1 MTMQRLPVLIFL
13 FLLNL
18 TLVLL
23 SLTPVILSLA
33 PGNAHAQPNCS
44 SLSRIT
50 HDFNNGASWDM
61 CWESR
66 IRENLVLSDVH
77 YTPPGQDAIKV
88 LGSARLSQLHVAYDD
103 SDVTYNDVT
112 QYGLGG
118 SYLLTLTQADC
129 PNGELLDIQTRPAL
143 CLWQTQADNGYRT
156 PSRAA
161 AAESINLFS
170 VSQVGAYAYIVSWT
184 FYDDGS
190 FEPGVGATGALQR
203 SSNDTDLPFGRVLQ
217 GDPDTLWLSH
227 THNYYWRLDFDLG
240 SSASDDV
247 VSELRYALDA
257 QGRRIQESEVFTTE
271 QARRIDPA
279 AQQVWRI
286 LENAETNAAGY
297 QIEPVRNGHR
307 FERKTVEPYT
317 EFDFFVTVGNDCE
330 RFASQNAR
338 FNPDCLN
345 HVLQFVDDQSLV
357 DQDIV
362 LWNRVSFHHTPRS
375 EDQRHMHTHWDD
387 FLIKPVNLLNGT
399 GTLSDL
405 PNAAPEIVAIA
416 DRRTQP
422 DELVHSD
429 VASAIDPDGDLL
441 SFSAAGLPPGLE
453 MRLDG
458 HVHGHPTTTGIYSV
472 EVTARDDQSAAQT
485 TFQWTIGEVA
495 ANDGAVA
502 MSDKTAS
509 GSSSWYLLLV
519 LLLTGFRRKGP
530 PVHHS
535 SVAEKT

>member
-1 MTMQRLPVLIFL
+1 MITMQRLPGLIIL
-13 FLLNL
+13 FLLAL
-18 TLVLL
+18 TLVMLAM
-23 SLTPVILSLA
+23 A
-33 PGNAHAQPNCS
+33 PGNAHAQPNCDT
-44 SLSRIT
+44 LSRIT
-50 HDFNNGASWDM
+50 HDFDNGARWDL

-66 IRENLVLSDVH
+66 VRENLVLSDVH

-118 SYLLTLTQADC
+118 GYLLTLTQADC
-129 PNGELLDIQTRPAL
+129 PNGELLDIQSRPAL
-143 CLWQTQADNGYRT
+143 CLWQTRADNGYRT
-156 PSRAA
+156 PTRAA
-161 AAESINLFS
+161 RAESINLFS

-203 SSNDTDLPFGRVLQ
+203 SSNNTDLPFGRVLQ
-217 GDPDTLWLSH
+217 DDPDTLWLSH

-240 SSASDDV
+240 ISASDDV
-247 VSELRYALDA
+247 VAELRYALDA
-257 QGRRIQESEVFTTE
+257 QGQRTQEVEVFTTE
-271 QARRIDPA
+271 QARQIDPD

-286 LENAETNAAGY
+286 MDNAGNNAAGY

-307 FERKTVEPYT
+307 FERKAVEPYT

-357 DQDIV
+357 DEDIV

-399 GTLSDL
+399 STLSDL
-405 PNAAPEIVAIA
+405 PNTAPEIAPIA
-416 DRRTQP
+416 DIRTQP

-429 VASAIDPDGDLL
+429 VASAIDADGDLL
-441 SFSAAGLPPGLE
+441 SYSAAGLPPGLE

-458 HVHGHPTTTGIYSV
+458 HVHGHPATTGTYSV
-472 EVTARDDQSAAQT
+472 EVTARDDQSEVQT
-485 TFQWTIGEVA
+485 SFQWTIGEGVANDNGVA
-495 ANDGAVA
+495 APA
-502 MSDKTAS
+502 KKS
-509 GSSSWYLLLV
+509 GGGTSLYLLLA
-519 LLLTGFRRKGP
+519 LLCTGLR
-530 PVHHS
+530 S
-535 SVAEKT
+535 NQLSVAENT